1 MTLSEL
7 YDIIQK
13 AVDKGYGGATV
24 KVETD
29 DGNMFDGQ
37 DVLGL
42 RVAED
47 YMGSKNSEQRVFIIE
62 S

>member
-7 YDIIQK
+7 YDIIQN

-24 KVETD
+24 KVGMEED
-29 DGNMFDGQ
+29 NLFDWQ
-37 DVLGL
+37 DVIGL

-47 YMGSKNSEQRVFIIE
+47 YMGSEKFEQRVFIIE
-62 S
+62 E

>member
-7 YDIIQK
+7 HDIIQK

-29 DGNMFDGQ
+29 EDNMFDGQ

-47 YMGSKNSEQRVFIIE
+47 YMGGEKSEQRVFIIE

>member
-7 YDIIQK
+7 HDIIQK

-24 KVETD
+24 KAETD

-47 YMGSKNSEQRVFIIE
+47 YMGSEKPEQRVFIIE

>member
-7 YDIIQK
+7 HDIIQK

-24 KVETD
+24 KVELD
-29 DGNMFDGQ
+29 DDNMFDGQ

-47 YMGSKNSEQRVFIIE
+47 YMDSEKSEQRVFIIE